1 MPTIPSYLPTPRLYG
16 HGNKRTAHN
25 GLDPRRKH
33 LYPPSASPSNP
44 PLLHLLNLKCHPMP
58 LLRPNPPRLHLL
70 HPTRPPLQQ
79 LQILLQLPR
88 ILGDLEKPLAESF
101 FLDLRTAPPGIPI
114 GIDLLIR

>member
-44 PLLHLLNLKCHPMP
+44 PLLQHLKCHPMP